1 MNKSRIHIENMT
13 IRMPRSVKNDP
24 RRVAS
29 DVGRE
34 VLTQLAEAFH
44 GQTGTRRIDAVS
56 ANVSSDKLNASG
68 IRQIANG
75 VAMNAVKS
83 ASRRNTK

>member
-44 GQTGTRRIDAVS
+44 GQTGTRRIDTVS
-56 ANVSSDKLNASG
+56 ANLSLDQLNASG

-75 VAMNAVKS
+75 VAMNAVES
-83 ASRRNTK
+83 SSRRNTK